1 MNFSMLL
8 VNNNRSKAYL
18 QNLVRN
24 KFIPNKVIVLED
36 KNITLVEHT
45 ENDKLFSHY
54 TDQKFIKKIDNLGV
68 YFDEKEH
75 ILKTIDKLNIKHT
88 VVNSIDVNSD
98 KVISEIEN
106 ITDKYI
112 IFSGPSS
119 SILKKKILSKNKNF
133 IHVHPGIKVFC
144 CGRPYR
150 QGRRAQPWRKSRS
163 QPFFAVRCKTS
174 GSQKR
179 VGASLGK

>member
-68 YFDEKEH
+68 YFDEK
-75 ILKTIDKLNIKHT
+75 D
-88 VVNSIDVNSD
+88 
-98 KVISEIEN
+98 
-106 ITDKYI
+106 
-112 IFSGPSS
+112 
-119 SILKKKILSKNKNF
+119 
-133 IHVHPGIKVFC
+133 
-144 CGRPYR
+144 
-150 QGRRAQPWRKSRS
+150 
-163 QPFFAVRCKTS
+163 
-174 GSQKR
+174 
-179 VGASLGK
+179 